1 MQTSIGIFTYQT
13 NPLDLRYCKKTSA
26 MMTRLVVT
34 WYNAHEFLV
43 HNAMFLPWIALQFAK
58 NRKN

>member
-43 HNAMFLPWIALQFAK
+43 HNAMFLPWIAL
-58 NRKN
+58 